1 MLRRRLIPALL
12 ILVFLAS
19 VLQAASAKGET
30 RRLTS
35 QEFAAQ
41 MGVGWN
47 LGNTLEA
54 TGGKLASISAYETSW
69 GNPKTTREM
78 IAKIAGLGFKSMRLP
93 VAWSNLMA
101 EDFTIHPDLMDRV
114 EEVAGYA
121 LDLDMT
127 VVINIHW
134 DGGWHTRFYDDFD
147 WAMAKYEA
155 IWRQVSERF
164 REYPDKVVFES
175 FNEVGWP
182 KIFNHYGGPSA
193 VTEKARPAYD
203 LLNTI
208 NQRFVDLVRQS
219 GGSNEKRFLLI
230 AGYNTDIELTNHAYF
245 KMPQDA
251 QNRLMIS
258 VHYYH
263 PWDFVG
269 LKEDASYAM
278 MRTTW
283 GTPNDMKDLQR
294 FLRMMKT
301 FTDRGYGVVLGEYSV
316 CDGIEFKDPFSVR
329 LWDTTVTRTAI
340 QLGYCPMFWDNG
352 HLLLNRHDLSF
363 YDEELARQ
371 LGAIA
376 QSVP

>member
-1 MLRRRLIPALL
+1 M
-12 ILVFLAS
+12 
-19 VLQAASAKGET
+19 
-30 RRLTS
+30 
-35 QEFAAQ
+35 
-41 MGVGWN
+41 
-47 LGNTLEA
+47 
-54 TGGKLASISAYETSW
+54 
-69 GNPKTTREM
+69 
-78 IAKIAGLGFKSMRLP
+78 
-93 VAWSNLMA
+93 
-101 EDFTIHPDLMDRV
+101 
-114 EEVAGYA
+114 
-121 LDLDMT
+121 
-127 VVINIHW
+127 
-134 DGGWHTRFYDDFD
+134 
-147 WAMAKYEA
+147 
-155 IWRQVSERF
+155 
-164 REYPDKVVFES
+164 
-175 FNEVGWP
+175 
-182 KIFNHYGGPSA
+182 
-193 VTEKARPAYD
+193 
-203 LLNTI
+203 
-208 NQRFVDLVRQS
+208 RQS

-301 FTDRGYGVVLGEYSV
+301 FTDRGYGVILGEYSV

-329 LWDTTVTRTAI
+329 LWDTTVTRTAV

-363 YDEELARQ
+363 HDEELARQ